1 MKLSLARF
9 PVLPSSRFLI
19 LTVVATLLISQA
31 AAQIVQI
38 PDPNL
43 REAIRE
49 QLQLPAGIPITQQDM
64 EKLEYLDNKKTEKMG
79 IIDLTGLEYATN
91 LSSIPLNQNEITD
104 LRPLSNLIQL
114 EALSAWGNPISD
126 ISPLANLIQLHFL
139 DLGGCR
145 VSDITPLTNLTKL
158 DWLNLRG
165 NYIEDIT
172 VLANLINLK
181 WLRINGNPILDY
193 RPLDELSLNLLERD
207 EICELPYIPIQA
219 RLQNRSFPSVFAA
232 FGNIH
237 FSQIRN
243 LTHLSHTERLALHD
257 LNFHLPYFGSFGLR
271 FSDTPQG
278 WKLEGVLEKSQEIR
292 NNLLNLNPNML
303 FFAEIRVRDDFLS
316 RQGENW
322 PHWLRDSDGDLIRD
336 TSSKSDIYLMDF
348 TQPATQDMIVEQ
360 AIAVAQCGLYD
371 GIFLDRFVEGV
382 VTLYDDSVYPHKVFY
397 NLEEEQ
403 RAKDTILQRIRA
415 AVRDD
420 FLIIANYNREKMHR
434 RAWGINGSF
443 METLRDAFFRFPVID
458 GHPYGYEGLK
468 HIESTLVWLEQHA
481 REPQINCL
489 EGFDIPNEPPNS
501 PANLRFMRVFTTM
514 SLTFSDGYVVYNTH
528 FWHDFWNADLGHPIG
543 PKTQP
548 YQNIDGL
555 FIREFTNGWAVY
567 NRSGKSQPITLP
579 RVSTGVASNK
589 QDVTHLLPD
598 LDGEIYLRV
607 GKPYDL
613 NRDGTINLLDLI
625 IVSQAFDTTEADING
640 DGVTNILDL
649 TLVAQQF
656 SK

>member
-1 MKLSLARF
+1 MKFSLARF
-9 PVLPSSRFLI
+9 LVFL
-19 LTVVATLLISQA
+19 VVATLLISQA
-31 AAQIVQI
+31 AAQVVQI

-43 REAIRE
+43 RKAIRE
-49 QLQLPAGIPITQQDM
+49 QLQLPAGTPITQQDM
-64 EKLEYLDNKKTEKMG
+64 EKLEYLDNEKTEKMG
-79 IIDLTGLEYATN
+79 IADLTGLEYATN
-91 LSSIPLNQNEITD
+91 LRSIALNQNEITD
-104 LRPLSNLIQL
+104 LSPLANLIQL
-114 EALSAWGNPISD
+114 ESLAAWGNSISD

-145 VSDITPLTNLTKL
+145 VSDITPLANLTKL

-193 RPLDELSLNLLERD
+193 SPLDELSLNLLERD
-207 EICELPYIPIQA
+207 EICELLYIPIQA

-278 WKLEGVLEKSQEIR
+278 WKFEGVIEKSQEIR
-292 NNLLNLNPNML
+292 DSLLNLNPNML
-303 FFAEIRVRDDFLS
+303 FFAEVRVRDDFLS
-316 RQGENW
+316 RHGENW
-322 PHWLRDSDGDLIRD
+322 SHWLRDSDGDLIRD

-348 TQPATQDMIVEQ
+348 TQPTTQDMIVEQ
-360 AIAVAQCGLYD
+360 AIAVAKCGLYD

-420 FLIIANYNREKMHR
+420 FLIIANYNREKMYR

-443 METLRDAFFRFPVID
+443 METLRDTAFSLSVIH
-458 GHPYGYEGLK
+458 GHPYSYEGLK
-468 HIESTLVWLEQHA
+468 RLEDTLLWLDTNA
-481 REPQINCL
+481 REPRINCL
-489 EGFDIPNEPPNS
+489 EGWGIPTEPPDS
-501 PANLRFMRVFTTM
+501 PTNLRFMRVFTTM
-514 SLTFSDGYVVYNTH
+514 NLTHSDGYVLYGMEDSH
-528 FWHDFWNADLGHPIG
+528 QHIWYDFWDADLGRPIG
-543 PKTQP
+543 PKAQP

-567 NRSGKSQPITLP
+567 NRSGKAQTITLP
-579 RVSTGVASNK
+579 RVSTSVSSNK
-589 QDVTHLLPD
+589 QDLTHLLPD

-613 NRDGTINLLDLI
+613 NRDGTINILDLLL
-625 IVSQAFDTTEADING
+625 VSQHFATTEGDING
-640 DGVTNILDL
+640 DGTTDILDL

>member
-1 MKLSLARF
+1 MKRRYAISIIF
-9 PVLPSSRFLI
+9 W
-19 LTVVATLLISQA
+19 LLITTNTF
-31 AAQIVQI
+31 AQVVEI

-43 REAIRE
+43 KEAIRE
-49 QLQLPAGIPITQQDM
+49 TLQLPAGSPITQQDM
-64 EKLEYLDNKKTEKMG
+64 EKLEFLDNEKTEKMG
-79 IIDLTGLEYATN
+79 ITDLTGLEYATN
-91 LSSIPLNQNEITD
+91 LSSIALNQNEITD
-104 LRPLSNLIQL
+104 LRPLANLIQL

-193 RPLDELSLNLLERD
+193 SPLDELSLNLLERD

-232 FGNIH
+232 FGSLH

-243 LTHLSHTERLALHD
+243 VTHLSHTERLALHD
-257 LNFHLPYFGSFGLR
+257 LNFHLPYYGSFGLR

-278 WKLEGVLEKSQEIR
+278 WKLEGVIEKSQEIR
-292 NNLLNLNPNML
+292 DSFLSLNPNML
-303 FFAEIRVRDDFLS
+303 FFAEVRVRDDFLS
-316 RQGENW
+316 RHGEDW
-322 PHWLRDSDGDLIRD
+322 PHWLRDSDDNLIRD

-348 TQPATQDMIVEQ
+348 TQPATQDMIVQQ
-360 AIAVAQCGLYD
+360 AIAFAKCGLYD

-397 NLEEEQ
+397 SLEEEQ

-415 AVRDD
+415 EVRDD
-420 FLIIANYNREKMHR
+420 FLIIANYNREKIRR

-443 METLRDAFFRFPVID
+443 METLRDTPYESSVID
-458 GHPYGYEGLK
+458 SHPYGYEGLK
-468 HIESTLVWLEQHA
+468 QIEGTLLWLEQNA
-481 REPQINCL
+481 REPQVNCL
-489 EGFDIPNEPPNS
+489 EGWGIPTES
-501 PANLRFMRVFTTM
+501 PDSPTNLRFMRLFTTM
-514 SLTFSDGYVVYNTH
+514 SLTFSDGYVLYGMEDSH
-528 FWHDFWNADLGHPIG
+528 QHIWHDFWNTDLGRPIG
-543 PKTQP
+543 PKAQP

-555 FIREFTNGWAVY
+555 FIREYTNGWAVY

-589 QDVTHLLPD
+589 QDLTHLLPD
-598 LDGEIYLRV
+598 LDGEIYLRK
-607 GKPYDL
+607 GKPFDL
-613 NRDGTINLLDLI
+613 NRDESINILDLI
-625 IVSQAFDTTEADING
+625 LVSQHFGTDEGDVNG
-640 DGVTNILDL
+640 DGTTNILDL
-649 TLVAQQF
+649 TTIARQF
-656 SK
+656 SQ

>member
-1 MKLSLARF
+1 MKSPFSHL
-9 PVLPSSRFLI
+9 PVFLFSRFLI
-19 LTVVATLLISQA
+19 LSVAISFLITQPTSAQVVE
-31 AAQIVQI
+31 I

-43 REAIRE
+43 KGTITETLE
-49 QLQLPAGIPITQQDM
+49 LPANTPITQQDM
-64 EKLEYLDNKKTEKMG
+64 EKLHHLDNEKTEKMG
-79 IIDLTGLEYATN
+79 ITDLTGLEYATN
-91 LSSIPLNQNEITD
+91 LNAISLNQNEITD
-104 LRPLSNLIQL
+104 LRPLANLIQL

-145 VSDITPLTNLTKL
+145 VSDITPLANLTKL

-165 NYIEDIT
+165 NYIEEIT

-193 RPLDELSLNLLERD
+193 SPLDELSLNLLERD

-243 LTHLSHTERLALHD
+243 LAHLSHTERLALHD

-278 WKLEGVLEKSQEIR
+278 WKLEGALEKSQEIR
-292 NNLLNLNPNML
+292 DNLLNPNPNML
-303 FFAEIRVRDDFLS
+303 FFAEVRVRDDFLS
-316 RQGENW
+316 RHGENW

-336 TSSKSDIYLMDF
+336 ISSKSDIYLMDF
-348 TQPATQDMIVEQ
+348 TQPTTQDMVVQQ
-360 AIAVAQCGLYD
+360 AIAIAKCGLYD

-382 VTLYDDSVYPHKVFY
+382 VTLYDDSVHPHKVFY
-397 NLEEEQ
+397 SLAEEQ

-434 RAWGINGSF
+434 RAWSINGSF
-443 METLRDAFFRFPVID
+443 METLRDNDRGYTRD
-458 GHPYGYEGLK
+458 GIK
-468 HIESTLVWLEQHA
+468 QIESTLLWLEENL
-481 REPQINCL
+481 RPPQINCL
-489 EGFDIPNEPPNS
+489 EGWGIPSESPNS
-501 PANLRFMRVFTTM
+501 PDNLRWMRVFTTM
-514 SLTFSDGYVVYNTH
+514 SLTHSDGYVLYGMENSH
-528 FWHDFWNADLGHPIG
+528 QHIWYDFWNADLGRPIEA
-543 PKTQP
+543 KAQP
-548 YQNIDGL
+548 YQNIEGL

-567 NRSGKSQPITLP
+567 NRSGTPQTITLP

-598 LDGEIYLRV
+598 LDGEIYLRK

-613 NRDGTINLLDLI
+613 NHDGVVNVLDLI
-625 IVSQAFDTTEADING
+625 DISQSFGTTEGDING
-640 DGVTNILDL
+640 DGATNVLDL

-656 SK
+656 NR

>member
-1 MKLSLARF
+1 MKRHIALKLCF
-9 PVLPSSRFLI
+9 W
-19 LTVVATLLISQA
+19 LLITANSF
-31 AAQIVQI
+31 AQVALNPGPIGVVQI

-49 QLQLPAGIPITQQDM
+49 TLQLSVGSPITPQDM
-64 EKLEYLDNKKTEKMG
+64 EKLEYLDNEKTEKMG
-79 IIDLTGLEYATN
+79 ITDLTGLEYATN
-91 LSSIPLNQNEITD
+91 LNAIALNQNEITD
-104 LRPLSNLIQL
+104 LTPLSNLIQL
-114 EALSAWGNPISD
+114 EALSAWGNPIAN

-145 VSDITPLTNLTKL
+145 VSDITPLANLTKL

-193 RPLDELSLNLLERD
+193 SPLDELSLNLLERD

-237 FSQIRN
+237 FSQITN

-292 NNLLNLNPNML
+292 DNLLNLNPNML
-303 FFAEIRVRDDFLS
+303 FFAEVRVRDDFLS
-316 RQGENW
+316 RHGENW

-348 TQPATQDMIVEQ
+348 TQPATQDMVVQQ
-360 AIAVAQCGLYD
+360 AIAIAKCGLYD

-382 VTLYDDSVYPHKVFY
+382 VTLYDDSVHPHKVFY
-397 NLEEEQ
+397 SLEQEQ

-415 AVRDD
+415 EVRDD

-434 RAWGINGSF
+434 RAWSINGSF
-443 METLRDAFFRFPVID
+443 METLRDNDRGYTRD
-458 GHPYGYEGLK
+458 GIK
-468 HIESTLVWLEQHA
+468 QIESTLLWLE
-481 REPQINCL
+481 ENLKPPQINCL
-489 EGFDIPNEPPNS
+489 EGWGISDEPPDS
-501 PANLRFMRVFTTM
+501 PNNRRWMRLFTTM
-514 SLTFSDGYVVYNTH
+514 SLTFSDGYVLYGMEDSH
-528 FWHDFWNADLGHPIG
+528 QHIWYDFWNADLGRPVG
-543 PKTQP
+543 PKAQR
-548 YQNIDGL
+548 YGDIEGL

-567 NRSGKSQPITLP
+567 NRSGDEQAIIFP
-579 RVSTGVASNK
+579 RVLVGVSSNK
-589 QDVTHLLPD
+589 QDITHLLPD
-598 LDGEIYLRV
+598 LDGEIYLRK
-607 GKPYDL
+607 GKPFDL
-613 NRDGTINLLDLI
+613 NRDGTVNILDLI
-625 IVSQAFDTTEADING
+625 LVSQHFGTAAGDVNG
-640 DGVTNILDL
+640 DGTTNILDL
-649 TLVAQQF
+649 TAVAQQF
-656 SK
+656 N